1 MKAFLIVLF
10 ISSISLYNSVE
21 PNKKCNEIINPK
33 GKEDCYNSTIREGYY
48 ACCYEF
54 YAVKSATYPSCVEI
68 TQANYT
74 NLEEFK
80 KQRRPQIYTN
90 YTFECQISGSNYLA
104 LSLLSLI
111 FLLL

>member
-1 MKAFLIVLF
+1 MKAFLVVLF
-10 ISSISLYNSVE
+10 ISSISLYNSVV
-21 PNKKCNEIINPK
+21 PNCNEIVNPDGIK
-33 GKEDCYNSTIREGYY
+33 DCLNSTLRDGYY
-48 ACCYEF
+48 ACCYEL
-54 YAVKSATYPSCVEI
+54 YANGADIHPSCVEI

-80 KQRRPQIYTN
+80 RQRKSAISYTN
-90 YTFECQISGSNYLA
+90 YTFKCEISSSNYLA

>member
-1 MKAFLIVLF
+1 MKAFLVILF
-10 ISSISLYNSVE
+10 ISSISLYNSVV
-21 PNKKCNEIINPK
+21 PNCNEIVNPDGIK
-33 GKEDCYNSTIREGYY
+33 DCLNSTLRDGYY

-54 YAVKSATYPSCVEI
+54 YAVRAATYPSCVEI

-74 NLEEFK
+74 YLEEFK
-80 KQRRPQIYTN
+80 RQRKSAISYTN
-90 YTFECQISGSNYLA
+90 YTFECRISSSNYLA